1 VSARTLVRSPRTR
14 WIVLGI
20 VVVWAATLPF
30 LTTTFWL
37 RLATGLV
44 MWIAL
49 AQAWNMVGGYTG
61 LISFGHGAF
70 FGLGAYTS
78 GLLISGGWSLPVAF
92 LVAVAVPA
100 VTAAVIGVP
109 TLRLRGAYFAIATWA
124 FAEFVRQGA
133 LVTEA
138 TGGSSGMRVD
148 LILDERVIYYAM
160 LVAALFWL
168 ALAWWLLER
177 RPFGLRLRAIRDH
190 RDAAEM
196 LGVATTRMKMEA
208 FVLSAAV
215 TGAFGSIYGVWIT
228 FLHPDNV
235 LSPSISDLMVVMT
248 LLGGLGAFIGPLLGA
263 PLLFAIERT
272 FWLLWSD
279 NFAYLLVTG
288 ALVALVVL
296 FMPNG
301 MAGLLRGRGPRRR
314 ARANLRE
321 LKARVGA

>member
-1 VSARTLVRSPRTR
+1 
-14 WIVLGI
+14 
-20 VVVWAATLPF
+20 
-30 LTTTFWL
+30 
-37 RLATGLV
+37 
-44 MWIAL
+44 
-49 AQAWNMVGGYTG
+49 TG

-70 FGLGAYTS
+70 FGLGAYAS
-78 GLLISGGWSLPVAF
+78 GLLIAAGWSFPVA
-92 LVAVAVPA
+92 LVVAVAVPA
-100 VTAAVIGVP
+100 LLAAVIGLP
-109 TLRLRGAYFAIATWA
+109 TVRLRGAYFAIATWA
-124 FAEFVRQGA
+124 FAEFVRQGV

-138 TGGSSGMRVD
+138 TGGSSGMRVE

-160 LVAALFWL
+160 LAATLGWL

-196 LGVATTRMKMEA
+196 LGVATTRMRMEA

-235 LSPSISDLMVVMT
+235 LAPSISDLMVVMT
-248 LLGGLGAFIGPLLGA
+248 LLGGLGTFVGPLLGA
-263 PLLFAIERT
+263 PLLFAIERA

-279 NFAYLLVTG
+279 NFGYLLVTG
-288 ALVALVVL
+288 ALVAVVVL

-301 MAGLLRGRGPRRR
+301 MAGLLRGRGPGRRV
-314 ARANLRE
+314 RANLRE
-321 LKARVGA
+321 LKAKAGA